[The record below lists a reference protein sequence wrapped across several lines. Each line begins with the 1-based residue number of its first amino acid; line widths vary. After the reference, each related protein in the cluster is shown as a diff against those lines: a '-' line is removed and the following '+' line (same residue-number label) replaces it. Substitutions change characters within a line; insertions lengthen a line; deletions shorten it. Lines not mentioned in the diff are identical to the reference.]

1 MENPSPRSAAEQN
14 LALAVWFILGISG
27 GCALYTSYVIQTTL
41 DTLSSSQAMA
51 LIIVDA
57 GKNFASD
64 DGKLG
69 DKLNDATLALINT
82 CDVAYAVAMG
92 CLMIAGALVWKVF
105 RNRL

>member
-1 MENPSPRSAAEQN
+1 MPSQDQRSAAEQN
-14 LALAVWFILGISG
+14 LFLAVWFILGISG

-41 DTLSSSQAMA
+41 DTLSNSEAMA
-51 LIIVDA
+51 LIIVDG
-57 GKNFASD
+57 GKNFVSD

-92 CLMIAGALVWKVF
+92 CLMIAGALIWKTL
-105 RNRL
+105 RNRV

>member
-1 MENPSPRSAAEQN
+1 MPSPVQRSAAENN
-14 LALAVWFILGISG
+14 LHLAIWFILGIAG
-27 GCALYTSYVIQTTL
+27 GCAMYTSYIIRTTL

-57 GKNFASD
+57 GKDFKSD

-82 CDVAYAVAMG
+82 CDVAYALSVG
-92 CLMIAGALVWKVF
+92 CLIISLALIWKSV
-105 RNRL
+105 RDRL

>member
-1 MENPSPRSAAEQN
+1 MPSQDQRSAAEQN
-14 LALAVWFILGISG
+14 LFLAVWFILGISG

-41 DTLSSSQAMA
+41 DTLSSSEAMA
-51 LIIVDA
+51 LIIVDG
-57 GKNFASD
+57 GKNFVSD

-69 DKLNDATLALINT
+69 DKLNDATVALINT

-92 CLMIAGALVWKVF
+92 CLMIAGALIWKTL